1 MQGISVEG
9 DMNKPFTILAV
20 LVFALVALAHLLRLV
35 YGWEAT
41 INGAMVPMW
50 LSIVGLLIAGGLA
63 VMLWR
68 ESRK

>member
-1 MQGISVEG
+1 MK
-9 DMNKPFTILAV
+9 KPFTMLAV
-20 LVFALVALAHLLRLV
+20 LVLALVALLHLLRFV

-41 INGAMVPMW
+41 INGAAVPMW
-50 LSIVGLLIAGGLA
+50 ASVLGIVIAGGLA

>member
-1 MQGISVEG
+1 
-9 DMNKPFTILAV
+9 MNKPFTMLAV
-20 LVFALVALAHLLRLV
+20 VVFALVALVHLLRLV

-41 INGAMVPMW
+41 INGAAVPMW
-50 LSIVGLLIAGGLA
+50 GSVLGLVIAAGLA

>member
-1 MQGISVEG
+1 MK
-9 DMNKPFTILAV
+9 KPFAMLAV

-41 INGAMVPMW
+41 INGAAVPMW
-50 LSIVGLLIAGGLA
+50 ASILALVVAGGLA
-63 VMLWR
+63 VGLWR